1 MLLRSIAEAESQ
13 ERKPRI
19 RRKSTKEHVKNLELT
34 QSLLQRCGGL
44 FHTCVEVFKSMVIV
58 CFPRDNET
66 PLKDKPSA
74 TVSISKFIHGIISL
88 DDVKVVK
95 NAMNITVTD
104 VFFLGIVQAGLSRY

>member
-1 MLLRSIAEAESQ
+1 MRGTLVGHYISYLAWFIVR
-13 ERKPRI
+13 
-19 RRKSTKEHVKNLELT
+19 L
-34 QSLLQRCGGL
+34 L

-95 NAMNITVTD
+95 NAMNIVCY
-104 VFFLGIVQAGLSRY
+104 VA

>member
-1 MLLRSIAEAESQ
+1 
-13 ERKPRI
+13 
-19 RRKSTKEHVKNLELT
+19 
-34 QSLLQRCGGL
+34 
-44 FHTCVEVFKSMVIV
+44 MVIV

-95 NAMNITVTD
+95 NAMNIVCY
-104 VFFLGIVQAGLSRY
+104 VA

>member
-1 MLLRSIAEAESQ
+1 EARLLGI
-13 ERKPRI
+13 
-19 RRKSTKEHVKNLELT
+19 TLVTWL
-34 QSLLQRCGGL
+34 
-44 FHTCVEVFKSMVIV
+44 VFKSMVIV

-95 NAMNITVTD
+95 NAMNIYIILLFCKIMTSFVVKGTD
-104 VFFLGIVQAGLSRY
+104 NTYTKLCKKGLSSM